1 MTIRSEAGGPGASVP
16 GASVPG
22 VSVPA
27 GVSVS
32 ADDARLRQ
40 VLVNL
45 LSNAVKYN
53 RHGGQVMVAV
63 TRTPDAV
70 RLSVSDTGEGMSRA
84 EVERLFIPFERLG
97 AAKRGIAGTGLG
109 LVVTRRLVEAMD
121 GHLEVDSRPG
131 VGTTLVV
138 ALPAS
143 RS

>member
-1 MTIRSEAGGPGASVP
+1 
-16 GASVPG
+16 
-22 VSVPA
+22 
-27 GVSVS
+27 
-32 ADDARLRQ
+32 
-40 VLVNL
+40 
-45 LSNAVKYN
+45 
-53 RHGGQVMVAV
+53 MVAV

-109 LVVTRRLVEAMD
+109 GLVVTRRLVEAMD
-121 GHLEVDSRPG
+121 GHLEVDSRSG
-131 VGTTLVV
+131 VGTTFVV